1 MHAATEAFSRNR
13 ILVGLP
19 AGERHTIE
27 PLVELTSLNLGDT
40 IDRPGEPVHD
50 LHFPIDSAIS
60 MMDMKDPAHTLDVAL
75 IGPEGCSGAWVV
87 QGSETSPSL
96 NIVEIGGRTVRIPAA
111 TMMEHL
117 PRLPYLQAVLSRYN
131 LLMTRHIVIS
141 VGCSQFHSSQQR
153 IARWLLSHTHRTGL
167 TVFPFTT
174 EFLAAQAGIDR
185 QTTRQH
191 LEDMERRGIIARDA
205 KSVTIRDLELLV
217 QQSCACIELT
227 KDATDGYV
235 EALTRLS
242 RAYAH

>member
-1 MHAATEAFSRNR
+1 
-13 ILVGLP
+13 
-19 AGERHTIE
+19 
-27 PLVELTSLNLGDT
+27 
-40 IDRPGEPVHD
+40 
-50 LHFPIDSAIS
+50 